1 MTSPSRSAVQNIEPA
16 GVRRRAGLGFVLLA
30 VGLGGDIWAALGRAP
45 GWWRLAAVL
54 PLWMAALCLIQARE
68 KT

>member
-1 MTSPSRSAVQNIEPA
+1 MSGGTGEVVSNIETA

-30 VGLGGDIWAALGRAP
+30 VGLGGDIWAALGRGP